1 MEGESPKTIH
11 PLKVFFI
18 VVYIQ
23 LFLLLFVLLMP
34 KGEWKLTDR
43 FSLRFVPLQQVLHGK
58 EHTTKNI
65 KQLIT
70 SVQVDSAGNEEES
83 FALTGI
89 DSSFTAADTTTG
101 FNLQHATN
109 TTNDLN
115 SFFDALHRCAQEG
128 TPLAVA
134 YYGDSQVEGD
144 RFSDYLRNKLQKQF
158 GGGGPG
164 LVTPIDISGMRIT
177 VQQRESREW
186 IKQACYGHPQSKVN
200 ESRYGISGAMY
211 KYRNGYTVTKMVA
224 NDSTGTDSVL
234 QSFWVSSGSLPWLS
248 FKRSR
253 LSYATVKNYDR
264 ATLWYASERTVQL
277 RVEKNG
283 SILSDTISAADVGS
297 KTWSTTDSSGYIKLT
312 FISGQSPDI
321 IGVSLDRE
329 NGVRVDNYSMRGSSG
344 TDFTRMNGPYLARQ
358 HELRGTRFIILQ
370 YGVNVVPYVKD
381 SQAVQYYEY
390 CFLKQLQLLKR
401 QMPGVSI
408 LVVGT
413 TDIATKQGT
422 DYASYPYL
430 EMIRDAQRRAAFA
443 AGCAFWDAF
452 EAMGGK
458 NSMPA
463 WVFNNPP
470 LAAKDFTHLSPRG
483 ANILAELLY
492 KAIMKDYQRYLHAK
506 KVF

>member
-1 MEGESPKTIH
+1 MEEEIPKTIR
-11 PLKVFFI
+11 PRKVFFI
-18 VVYIQ
+18 VIYIQ

-34 KGEWKLTDR
+34 DGEWKLTDG
-43 FSLRFVPLQQVLHGK
+43 FSLHFVPLQQVLHGK

-65 KQLIT
+65 KHLVT
-70 SVQVDSAGNEEES
+70 SVQVDSAENEEES
-83 FALTGI
+83 FALISI
-89 DSSFTAADTTTG
+89 DSAFHPADTTTE
-101 FNLQHATN
+101 FNLQHGRNNAD
-109 TTNDLN
+109 DLN
-115 SFFDALHRCAQEG
+115 TFFEALHQCAQQG
-128 TPLAVA
+128 SPLAVA

-164 LVTPIDISGMRIT
+164 LVTPIDVSTMRIT

-186 IKQACYGHPQSKVN
+186 IKQACYGYPQSKVN

-211 KYRNGYTVTKMVA
+211 SYRNGYLVTKKVA
-224 NDSTGTDSVL
+224 KDSTGADSVL
-234 QSFWVSSGSLPWLS
+234 QSVWVSSGGLPWLS
-248 FKRSR
+248 FKRSK

-264 ATLWYASERTVQL
+264 ATLWYASQRTVQL

-283 SILSDTISAADVGS
+283 GILSDTISAAEVGT

-321 IGVSLDRE
+321 MGVSLDRE

-344 TDFTRMNGPYLARQ
+344 TDFTRMNGPYLAKQ
-358 HELRGTRFIILQ
+358 HQLRGTKFIILQ

-390 CFLKQLQLLKR
+390 SFLKQLQLLKR
-401 QMPGVSI
+401 QLPGVSI

-413 TDIATKQGT
+413 TDISTKEGT
-422 DYASYPYL
+422 DYATYPYL

-443 AGCAFWDAF
+443 AGCAFWDAY

-458 NSMPA
+458 NSMPL

-483 ANILAELLY
+483 ANLLAELLY
-492 KAIMKDYQRYLHAK
+492 KAIMKDYQRYLKAQGS
-506 KVF
+506 